1 MKTSSINKRE
11 KDVINENQNKIEEC
25 DTKNPTLGTTC
36 VVQERTYRNKL
47 LQLKIFPNLTTNQ

>member
-11 KDVINENQNKIEEC
+11 KDVINENQNKIEKC
-25 DTKNPTLGTTC
+25 DTKNHTLSTTC